1 MIKSPDRFFALDAT
15 RGFAAIGIV
24 FFHSA
29 FSPHTFWSLVDYFFV
44 LSGFVLYPYFYDNN
58 KKNKLRFLGRRFLYF
73 SKLSLTSIS
82 VAFIVYG
89 VQLLMEELTQ
99 NFGDR
104 PAEAPGN
111 VLLIPPAILLLQ
123 IFSKNLQLLNPPLWS
138 LSAEIFANFIG
149 GLISFRKIKQVFC
162 LYLALFFI
170 FIYEYNRSDGQNEG
184 VVGWMALYRVL
195 MGFYVGLITRQLFE
209 SRIRRDL
216 KWETTAPLIV
226 VLFCLSQAI
235 IVFLDKLSLLVIPFI
250 FGLIVILI
258 AQTLEPKNE
267 TYRAICRNFGK
278 YSVGIYIFQSPVE
291 PIAAFLA
298 DTILFPG
305 TVNSLYLAIYS
316 ILKVIL
322 CVCATIFI
330 DYFTK
335 RCSKIFNGFSRNT

>member
-1 MIKSPDRFFALDAT
+1 MYICICKLIYLLLYLF
-15 RGFAAIGIV
+15 I
-24 FFHSA
+24 
-29 FSPHTFWSLVDYFFV
+29 YFFSIP
-44 LSGFVLYPYFYDNN
+44 L
-58 KKNKLRFLGRRFLYF
+58 
-73 SKLSLTSIS
+73 LSL
-82 VAFIVYG
+82 FIVYH
-89 VQLLMEELTQ
+89 L
-99 NFGDR
+99 
-104 PAEAPGN
+104 
-111 VLLIPPAILLLQ
+111 
-123 IFSKNLQLLNPPLWS
+123 
-138 LSAEIFANFIG
+138 
-149 GLISFRKIKQVFC
+149 FC

-322 CVCATIFI
+322 CVCATVFI

-335 RCSKIFNGFSRNT
+335 RCSRIFNGFSRNT